1 MLTSIAAIVGG
12 FFLLVLGADR
22 FVTGAAAMARNV
34 GVAPLIIG
42 LTIVGIGTSAPEM
55 MVSAIA
61 AWEGNP
67 GLAIG
72 NAIGSNITNIAL
84 VMGVT
89 ALVAPLAVHSD
100 VLRRELPL
108 LLVIMLATLALMLD
122 GELSRLDG
130 TALGVGMLLLIVRIV
145 QLGIKTRA
153 DPMGGEF
160 AAEIP
165 RTMKT
170 TAAFFW
176 LLLGLA
182 VLLGSSKILVWGA
195 VNIASMLGV
204 GDEVIGLSIVAIG
217 TSLPELA
224 ASLMSALK
232 NEHDIAVG
240 NVIGSNMF
248 NLLGVMAMPGLIAP
262 GVFAPEILVRD
273 FPVMIGLT
281 VAFFVMAAGYGSAGG
296 GRISRIEG
304 AVLVAVFTGYM
315 VFLYYSP

>member
-1 MLTSIAAIVGG
+1 MLISVAAIVGG
-12 FFLLVLGADR
+12 FVFLVLGADR
-22 FVTGAAAMARNV
+22 FVIGAAAMARNF
-34 GVAPLIIG
+34 GVSPLIIG
-42 LTIVGIGTSAPEM
+42 LTIVGFGTSSPEM

-72 NAIGSNITNIAL
+72 NALGSNITNIAL
-84 VMGVT
+84 VMGLT
-89 ALVAPLAVHSD
+89 ALIAPLSVHSD

-108 LLVIMLATLALMLD
+108 LLVIMLATAALLLD

-130 TALGVGMLLLIVRIV
+130 AALGTGMLLLIGWIVLLGVR
-145 QLGIKTRA
+145 TRA
-153 DPMGGEF
+153 DPMASEF
-160 AAEIP
+160 DAEIP
-165 RTMKT
+165 QSMQTLT
-170 TAAFFW
+170 AFFW
-176 LLLGLA
+176 LVLGLA
-182 VLLGSSKILVWGA
+182 VLLGSSRILVWGA
-195 VNIASMLGV
+195 VNVAAALGV
-204 GDEVIGLSIVAIG
+204 SDEVIGLSIVAVG

-224 ASLMSALK
+224 ASIMSALK

-262 GVFAPEILVRD
+262 GVFAPEIMTRD
-273 FPVMIGLT
+273 FPLMIGLT
-281 VAFFVMAAGYGSAGG
+281 VAFFVMAAGYGRAGG
-296 GRISRIEG
+296 GRINRVEG